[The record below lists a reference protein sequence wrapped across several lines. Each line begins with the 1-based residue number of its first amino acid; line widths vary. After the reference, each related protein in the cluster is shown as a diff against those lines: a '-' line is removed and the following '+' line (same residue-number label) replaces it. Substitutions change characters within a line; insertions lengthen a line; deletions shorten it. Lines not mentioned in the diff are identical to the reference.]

1 MWDVVAA
8 CISGPRDAR
17 LEASTAKRVEEDMK
31 KIAVLVA
38 LEIVRRLLKKL

>member
-1 MWDVVAA
+1 L
-8 CISGPRDAR
+8 GRR
-17 LEASTAKRVEEDMK
+17 RQQRVEEDMK